1 MKFNI
6 EELKKSHPS
15 IDDMINLRETVWIN
29 RRKLPEAEAET
40 TTSFTMED
48 IFDARDRLERF
59 APYLAKV
66 FPETGESHGIIESEL
81 REIPHMKNL
90 LEKEYSAKIPGR
102 R

>member
-40 TTSFTMED
+40 TTSFS
-48 IFDARDRLERF
+48 
-59 APYLAKV
+59 APKV
-66 FPETGESHGIIESEL
+66 FTNAGTRSL
-81 REIPHMKNL
+81 V
-90 LEKEYSAKIPGR
+90 
-102 R
+102 